1 MTANGAVI
9 FGLLVIV
16 GTLIARDLVALGI
29 ILAITL
35 IFAFGSGRRIVGAL
49 LWTAAIVLPLAL
61 FMGLVWIGIVGRAP
75 AEIVANVEG
84 SRAAAALYVTLICL
98 RLFIIAFA
106 IQAAFL
112 HFHDWTPLRFVAG
125 LTAPSMVKK
134 LLVLTLSLIE
144 TILQSID
151 RARTALIAAGIIT
164 RRQSWRNLRH
174 GWVLVQ
180 TVWLTVVTIAIGR
193 TRDKWPV
200 EHTLDRLD
208 GALAHAVTRLSTVD
222 FAWTAL
228 ALAGA
233 VTAFGMR

>member
-1 MTANGAVI
+1 MTPNGAVI

-16 GTLIARDLVALGI
+16 STLIARDLTALGV
-29 ILAITL
+29 ILFITL
-35 IFAFGSGRRIVGAL
+35 IFAFGSGRRILGAL
-49 LWTAAIVLPLAL
+49 SWTAAIVLPLAL

-75 AEIVANVEG
+75 AEIVASAEG
-84 SRAAAALYVTLICL
+84 SRAAAALYVAVICL
-98 RLFIIAFA
+98 RLFVIAFA

-112 HFHDWTPLRFVAG
+112 HFPGWTPLRFVAG
-125 LTAPSMVKK
+125 LTAPAIAKK

-144 TILQSID
+144 TILQSVD

-222 FAWTAL
+222 LAWMAL
-228 ALAGA
+228 AIAG
-233 VTAFGMR
+233 VIIAFGMR